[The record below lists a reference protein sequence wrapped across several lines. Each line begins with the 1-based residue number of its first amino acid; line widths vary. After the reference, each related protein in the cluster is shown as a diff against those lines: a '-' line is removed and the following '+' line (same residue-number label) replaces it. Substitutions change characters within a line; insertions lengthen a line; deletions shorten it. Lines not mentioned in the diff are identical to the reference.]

1 MATTMMYWTHAFI
14 PNKQY
19 EVDLSIVSPF
29 MLTNQE
35 KRMFPIVDVE
45 ADNENKIN
53 VKTSQVTPI
62 QNMGPRPQSKTRFTA
77 IQEDSTDSGQC
88 KTTHEKIITNCTTY
102 INTQYHIITVR

>member
-1 MATTMMYWTHAFI
+1 MATTMMYWTHAFL

-35 KRMFPIVDVE
+35 KSLFPTVDVE
-45 ADNENKIN
+45 ADKENKIS

-77 IQEDSTDSGQC
+77 IQEDSTESDS
-88 KTTHEKIITNCTTY
+88 TDSENEPVN
-102 INTQYHIITVR
+102 INKSWKNRHQLHYLH